1 MDKLWFY
8 TKSGSTEKLGPVPE
22 AEIRA
27 LLGAGTLSMSDLVWS
42 DGMSNWQPIGTVPAF
57 RGSAPSVSAATPAG
71 AAGLPPGLTGWMGFV
86 GVMNIIMGSLSIFS
100 CIGILLYGI
109 FMIIGGI
116 ALLAAKNALAGVS
129 EVDSSL
135 SVFFGKLK
143 TFVQMTGIVYIVSL
157 IMTIVGVILWSSF
170 VAAALASATGAPH

>member
-42 DGMSNWQPIGTVPAF
+42 DGMSNWQPLGTVPAF
-57 RGSAPSVSAATPAG
+57 RGSAPSASAATPAG
-71 AAGLPPGLTGWMGFV
+71 GAGLPPGLTGWMGFV
-86 GVMNIIMGSLSIFS
+86 GVMNIIMGVFSALS
-100 CIGILLYGI
+100 CVGILSAV
-109 FMIIGGI
+109 FMIIGGVALI
-116 ALLAAKNALAGVS
+116 AGKNALAGVT

-135 SVFFGKLK
+135 SVFFDKLK
-143 TFVQMTGIVYIVSL
+143 TFIQMTGIMYIIGL
-157 IMTIVGVILWSSF
+157 IMTVVMMVLWFSMF
-170 VAAALASATGAPH
+170 AAALASATGAPH